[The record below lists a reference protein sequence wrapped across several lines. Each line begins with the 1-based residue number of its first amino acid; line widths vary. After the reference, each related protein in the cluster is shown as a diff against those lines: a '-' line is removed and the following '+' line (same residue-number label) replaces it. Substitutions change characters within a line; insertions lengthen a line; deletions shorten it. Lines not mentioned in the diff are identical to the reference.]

1 MLLTRTRLDQA
12 LDTRNFL
19 DWMTDFESK
28 FRLKTTSS
36 QLMSIAVA
44 KNVLIEQIFEFA
56 GREVDG
62 TPSCEFLGFRL
73 RQHRD

>member
-1 MLLTRTRLDQA
+1 
-12 LDTRNFL
+12 
-19 DWMTDFESK
+19 MTDFESK

-44 KNVLIEQIFEFA
+44 KSVLIEQIFEFA

-62 TPSCEFLGFRL
+62 TPSCESFR
-73 RQHRD
+73 HRPFIHITIDSVC